1 VLKTLKDLR
10 MSQKMLTFKC
20 RKTGRLTLVP
30 AVKEEPHLS
39 LSDKCGG
46 QNYKLRMIY
55 PYVAWF
61 SCISLAVPA
70 RHPLRLA

>member
-1 VLKTLKDLR
+1 MLKTLKDLR

-39 LSDKCGG
+39 LSDKCGD

-55 PYVAWF
+55 PYVA
-61 SCISLAVPA
+61 CI
-70 RHPLRLA
+70 